1 MKPTSRIWLMIPLV
15 ILVSSLPLSG
25 QDADPELSP
34 DRGAGRFS
42 LVVRPDVGM
51 PVGADADLYGM
62 SFGST
67 ISASWHPTFFPM
79 GSLGLGASYAFL
91 PTKVPGFSL
100 SAGAVTTQIGMRFP
114 ISRSLSVRGI
124 AELGY
129 FGASENGGG
138 GTSAFNPFF
147 SGGAALGMAFAKSLE
162 AEAGASYRSWY
173 GLWNGVSVNLGISL
187 HLGGRSAD
195 PRIPP
200 GFAPIRYEGRGLGF
214 VGIQLDSVFPVFYKY
229 YDDHTFGRILVHNFE
244 TAPATDIKATI
255 NVKRYMDEA
264 KPAGAPVRVAPG
276 ATALIEL
283 YGLFTDAIL
292 DIVEITKLPVSV
304 VLEYTQYGQKFR
316 DEYVG
321 TLEVRDRN
329 GIIWD
334 DDRKAAAFIS
344 SKDPEAL
351 AWSKSVAAT
360 VRDLIN
366 PAVNFNLQAAMAV
379 HEALRTQKFS
389 YVKDPTSAL
398 ESQNRK
404 VVDSIQFP
412 RQTLGYRAG
421 KCSDLTVLYCSFL
434 ESVGVATALLTT
446 PGHILMAVDL
456 EMDPEEVPKVF
467 ARPGDLI
474 VRDGK
479 VWLPIET
486 TDRKGGFSTVWQT
499 GAREW
504 REAESKKAAG
514 FFPVHEAW
522 KEYQPVVYEAGGKPA
537 PLPDAR
543 AVSAGFRS
551 ELSAYI
557 GVELGPRVAAIE
569 NEIGRKGATPQLRNR
584 LGVLYARY
592 GQWSKAEDQ
601 FMSALKDGKDYQP
614 ALFNMAN
621 LQYLRG
627 KYTEAIILYGR
638 VLKAAPS
645 NTQALLSIARA
656 NVALGRYA
664 DAISAYD
671 KLKKSDPTLAA
682 QFAYLETAQ
691 KEGTRA
697 AEADSKK
704 GYVLWQE

>member
-1 MKPTSRIWLMIPLV
+1 
-15 ILVSSLPLSG
+15 
-25 QDADPELSP
+25 
-34 DRGAGRFS
+34 
-42 LVVRPDVGM
+42 
-51 PVGADADLYGM
+51 
-62 SFGST
+62 
-67 ISASWHPTFFPM
+67 M

-91 PTKVPGFSL
+91 PTKAPDFSL
-100 SAGAVTTQIGMRFP
+100 SAGALTAQLGMRFP
-114 ISRSLSVRGI
+114 INRSISVRGLG
-124 AELGY
+124 EVGY

-138 GTSAFNPFF
+138 GTSAFNPYF
-147 SGGAALGMAFAKSLE
+147 SGGLSMGMTFGKSLE

-173 GLWNGVSVNLGISL
+173 GLWNGVAVNLGISL
-187 HLGGRSAD
+187 HLGGRASS
-195 PRIPP
+195 PRLPP
-200 GFAPIRYEGRGLGF
+200 DFAPIRYEGRGLGF
-214 VGIQLDSVFPVFYKY
+214 VGVQFDSVFPVFYKY
-229 YDDHTFGRILVHNFE
+229 YDNHTIGRILVHNFE
-244 TAPATDIKATI
+244 TAAATDIKATI

-264 KPAGAPVRVAPG
+264 KPAGAPPRVAPG
-276 ATALIEL
+276 ATAPIEL

-351 AWSKSVAAT
+351 AWSKNVAAT
-360 VRDLIN
+360 VRDLLN
-366 PAVNFNLQAAMAV
+366 PAVNPNLQAAMAV
-379 HEALRTQKFS
+379 HEALRTQRFA

-404 VVDSIQFP
+404 IVDSIQFP

-434 ESVGVATALLTT
+434 ESVGVPTALVTT

-456 EMDPEEVPKVF
+456 EMDPAEVPKVF
-467 ARPGDLI
+467 LRPGDLI
-474 VRDGK
+474 IRDGK

-486 TDRKGGFSTVWQT
+486 TDRKGSFSTVWQT
-499 GAREW
+499 GAQEW

-537 PLPDAR
+537 PLPDTR
-543 AVSAGFRS
+543 AVAAGFRS

-569 NEIGRKGATPQLRNR
+569 SEIGRKGSTPQLRNR

-592 GQWSKAEDQ
+592 GQWSKAEEQ
-601 FMSALKDGKDYQP
+601 FTSALNEGKDYQP

-627 KYTEAIILYGR
+627 KYSDAVALYTR
-638 VLKAAPS
+638 VLRTAPS
-645 NTQALLSIARA
+645 NSQALLSVARA

-664 DAISAYD
+664 EAVTVYD
-671 KLKKSDPTLAA
+671 KLKKADPALAA

-704 GYVLWQE
+704 GYVLWQD